1 MAEEHIDNGGERAS
15 RLPKLPLAFIGLAAY
30 RAWIE
35 LAFVGSYFEGQG
47 RLPAT
52 RDVFDLSMMVVLL
65 VGVVFAKRLSP
76 LIEKPWARIMSLC
89 LLLFSTLCVLLGAAF
104 PSCPSVL
111 CAAGAIAGG
120 AGIAII
126 LILWSELYGCLNPL
140 RVALYYSASIVAAAL
155 IVYTMKGFMFPWFA
169 VYLLVLPVVTIVSV
183 VAAFRSIP
191 LAERTRMPVARIAF
205 PWKLVLWM
213 AIFSFAFGLVQQQLT
228 TSAFGPH
235 SSPGTLFVGLFVFL
249 GVAMRKGKFDFSV
262 IYRVAL
268 PLMVGAFLVIP
279 VIGNFNNLV
288 TAFFVSGAYTA
299 CSILVMI
306 IMSNMCYRYGIAALW
321 LFGIERAVRMAFN
334 GAGRTAHDFLLGMPF
349 GVDASFALPAVVIIL
364 VVVGTMVL
372 LSERSLTDTWGMSVE
387 DAEPHR
393 LEQFA
398 RSDIIEGRSHE
409 LARDFGLTLREEEIL
424 AQLAQRKRNHE
435 IASELFISEQTV
447 KTHVRNLYRKLGIHS
462 RDELYAL
469 FDGIC

>member
-52 RDVFDLSMMVVLL
+52 RYVFDLSMMVVLL

-89 LLLFSTLCVLLGAAF
+89 LLLFSTACVLLGAAF

-140 RVALYYSASIVAAAL
+140 RVALYYSASIVVAAL

-169 VYLLVLPVVTIVSV
+169 VYLFVLPVVTIVSV
-183 VAAFRSIP
+183 GAAFRSTP
-191 LAERTRMPVARIAF
+191 LAERTRMPVARVAF

-349 GVDASFALPAVVIIL
+349 GVDVSFVLPAVVIIL

-372 LSERSLTDTWGMSVE
+372 LSERSLTNTWGMSVE

-393 LEQFA
+393 LERFA

-469 FDGIC
+469 FNGIC

>member
-1 MAEEHIDNGGERAS
+1 MIEERIDNGEERAS

-35 LAFVGSYFEGQG
+35 LAFVGSYFEGPG
-47 RLPAT
+47 RLPAA

-89 LLLFSTLCVLLGAAF
+89 LLLFSTSCVLLGAAF

-169 VYLLVLPVVTIVSV
+169 VYLFVLPVVTIVSV
-183 VAAFRSIP
+183 GAAFRSIP
-191 LAERTRMPVARIAF
+191 SAERTRMPVARVAF

-349 GVDASFALPAVVIIL
+349 GVDVSFALPAVVIIL

-393 LEQFA
+393 LERFA

>member
-1 MAEEHIDNGGERAS
+1 MIEERIDNGEERAS

-35 LAFVGSYFEGQG
+35 LAFVGSYFEGPG
-47 RLPAT
+47 RLPAA
-52 RDVFDLSMMVVLL
+52 RDVFDLSMMVALL

-76 LIEKPWARIMSLC
+76 LIEKPWPRIVSLC
-89 LLLFSTLCVLLGAAF
+89 LLLFSTSCVLLGAAF
-104 PSCPSVL
+104 PSCPGVL
-111 CAAGAIAGG
+111 CTAGAIAGG

-169 VYLLVLPVVTIVSV
+169 VYLFVLPVVTIVSV
-183 VAAFRSIP
+183 GAAFRSIP
-191 LAERTRMPVARIAF
+191 SAERTRMPVARVAF

-235 SSPGTLFVGLFVFL
+235 SSPGTLFVGLLVFL

-279 VIGNFNNLV
+279 AIGNFNNLV

-393 LEQFA
+393 LERFA

>member
-1 MAEEHIDNGGERAS
+1 MIEERIDNGEERAS

-52 RDVFDLSMMVVLL
+52 RDVFDLSMMVALL

-76 LIEKPWARIMSLC
+76 LIEKPWPRIVSLC
-89 LLLFSTLCVLLGAAF
+89 LLLFSTSCVLLGAAF
-104 PSCPSVL
+104 PSCPGVL
-111 CAAGAIAGG
+111 CTAGAIAGG

-169 VYLLVLPVVTIVSV
+169 VYLFVLPVVTIVSV
-183 VAAFRSIP
+183 GAAFCSIP
-191 LAERTRMPVARIAF
+191 SAERTRMPAARVAF

-235 SSPGTLFVGLFVFL
+235 SSPGTLFVGLLVFL

-279 VIGNFNNLV
+279 AIGNFNNLV

-334 GAGRTAHDFLLGMPF
+334 GAGRTAHDFLLCMPF

-393 LEQFA
+393 LERFA